1 MKRWPPRGYDG
12 GFRSAEKPDRQGV
25 RVSGSTHVQ
34 RNYLP
39 PNLAGVSEDA
49 ATSKRLSNGHMR
61 VAGHLAH

>member
-1 MKRWPPRGYDG
+1 MSRDTVDLGI
-12 GFRSAEKPDRQGV
+12 
-25 RVSGSTHVQ
+25 
-34 RNYLP
+34 NLP